1 VADTGAKTMLKTD
14 VAFLERDIKNRKH
27 SFGIQI
33 YDILQSNAKASS
45 SDTVFSASDEIQKA
59 FEECKLDIETLEKK
73 ISKKREEMD
82 AIGDHNH
89 HGGGD
94 AGGGDGES
102 ASERTAELESGILP
116 DSY

>member
-1 VADTGAKTMLKTD
+1 

-33 YDILQSNAKASS
+33 YDILQSNSKSSS
-45 SDTVFSASDEIQKA
+45 SDTVFSASDEIEKA
-59 FEECKLDIETLEKK
+59 FEECKLDVELLEKK
-73 ISKKREEMD
+73 IDKKREEME
-82 AIGDHNH
+82 AIGDHHGH
-89 HGGGD
+89 HYEGGSGGGG
-94 AGGGDGES
+94 GGGDGES